1 MAALVWKQ
9 RYNWLPVIFLVS
21 SLALMAWLILAS
33 RASDAERIALE
44 TRITAEQLKIRL
56 ESCFDARAGLV
67 RTLASYP
74 WKSPATLE
82 ENWETRASSLM
93 PLYSGIQALNY
104 VDSAGVIRVI
114 YPVESNRPALNAD
127 LSQNANR
134 SVVQAINDAAISGEM
149 TRTDMIELLQS
160 GLGFVLYQQILS
172 VDGQAVGFVDGVF
185 RVESLMSS
193 CLPEGR
199 LRENFQFSFSDAG
212 VVFYEQRDEN
222 AVSPS
227 PFTQSLEIEVVGRPW
242 LFQLAPLQAY
252 LDARHS
258 VLDEIWAMIGIVF
271 SVMLALAMRS
281 ALLKQSK
288 IEENEDKYRLL
299 VENQIDMVVKVNPQG
314 EFQYISPSYCEVFG
328 KSEEELMGSNFMPLV
343 HKEDRELTQRSLE
356 SLLEPPHTSY
366 HEQRAMTKDG
376 WRWLAW
382 SNRGIFDESGNLTAI
397 TAVGRDVTE
406 VKQLEQ
412 SISHSQKMRAM
423 GELAGGIT
431 HDFNNLLQVIL
442 GNIDFAL
449 MDEDSDARHRELLEQ
464 IRNVAERAV
473 GLTDKLATLS
483 RQDASRPEVFDIN
496 EYVVE
501 LHDLLIRT
509 LPASVEL
516 TIELMNEQLPVRID
530 KSQLEQALLNLCFN
544 ARDAIEG
551 TGRVSITTGRKHL
564 DSRALE
570 GRPNLLPGEYVSV
583 SVRDN
588 GPGIEPDILPRI
600 FDPFFTTKGNE
611 TGSGLG
617 LSNCYSIVEQH
628 KGLINVEAAPGT
640 GACFTVFLPLAETT
654 PMEAKTND
662 NLPREKMPNSGK
674 VALIADDNAEIVNLT
689 RMVLEKAGYRALTAA
704 NGVEALEQYKSH
716 QDEIQLVVLDL
727 VMPELGGQE
736 VALAIR
742 ELSQDVA
749 ILLVSGF
756 IPEDVQDS
764 LREPIIKKPYTITAL
779 MEAVNK
785 LF

>member
-9 RYNWLPVIFLVS
+9 RYNWLPSLFLVA

-33 RASDAERIALE
+33 RASDRERIALE

-56 ESCFDARAGLV
+56 EACFDARAGLV

-74 WKSPATLE
+74 WQSADVVRE
-82 ENWETRASSLM
+82 MWETRASSLM

-104 VDSAGVIRVI
+104 VDTAGIIRVI
-114 YPVESNRPALNAD
+114 HPVESNRPALNAD
-127 LSQNANR
+127 LSKNANR
-134 SVVQAINDAAISGEM
+134 SVVQAITAAAASGQM

-172 VDGQAVGFVDGVF
+172 VDNQQLGFVDGVF

-199 LRENFQFSFSDAG
+199 LRENFRFSFTDAG
-212 VVFYEQRDEN
+212 TVFYEQRDEE
-222 AVSPS
+222 AKAPS
-227 PFTQSLEIEVVGRPW
+227 PFSQSLAVEVVGRPW
-242 LFQLAPLQAY
+242 QFQLAPLQSY
-252 LDARHS
+252 LDTRHS
-258 VLDEIWAMIGIVF
+258 MFDEIWAMIGVVF
-271 SVMLALAMRS
+271 SMMLALVMRS
-281 ALLKQSK
+281 ALLKQAK

-299 VENQIDMVVKVNPQG
+299 VENQTDMVVKVNPKG

-328 KSEEELMGSNFMPLV
+328 KSEDELLGSSFMPLV
-343 HKEDRELTQRSLE
+343 HEDDRELTRRSLA
-356 SLLEPPHTSY
+356 SLADPPHTSY
-366 HEQRAMTKDG
+366 HEQRAMTKAG
-376 WRWLAW
+376 WRWVAW
-382 SNRGIFDESGNLTAI
+382 SNRGIFDDVGNLQAI
-397 TAVGRDVTE
+397 TAVGRDVTDI
-406 VKQLEQ
+406 KQLEQ

-449 MDEDSDARHRELLEQ
+449 LDDGGDAQHRELLEQ
-464 IRNVAERAV
+464 IRNVAKRAV

-501 LHDLLIRT
+501 LNELLIRT

-516 TIELMNEQLPVRID
+516 TIELANEPLPICID

-544 ARDAIEG
+544 ARDAIQG
-551 TGRVSITTGRKHL
+551 AGRVSITTCRTTL
-564 DSRALE
+564 DRRALE
-570 GRPNLLPGEYVSV
+570 GRPNLLPGDYVSV
-583 SVRDN
+583 SIKDN
-588 GPGIEPDILPRI
+588 GTGIEPDVLPRI
-600 FDPFFTTKGNE
+600 FDPFFTTKGTK

-628 KGLINVEAAPGT
+628 KGLINVEAPPGK
-640 GACFTVFLPLAETT
+640 GACFTVFLPLAETP
-654 PMEAKTND
+654 PMEPKTDD
-662 NLPREKMPNSGK
+662 NPPREKMPNDGK

-689 RMVLEKAGYRALTAA
+689 RMVLEKAGYRTLTAA
-704 NGVEALEQYKSH
+704 NGREALDIYKSH
-716 QDEIQLVVLDL
+716 QSDIQLVVLDL

-742 ELSQDVA
+742 ELSEDVA

-756 IPEDVQDS
+756 IPEDVQNT
-764 LREPIIKKPYTITAL
+764 LKEPIIKKPYTITAL